1 MNSRPMTENDFNP
14 DVLNDIKNSIDRAE
28 EKGHMSGKQEGLIE
42 GEKRGI
48 IKGRQEGRIEGRQE
62 GRIEGRQEGRIEG
75 RQEGRIEGKQEGRIE
90 EKSSVAKKLL
100 LKGMEIDII
109 QEIKGLSTEEINR
122 ISDEPL
128 PGD

>member
-1 MNSRPMTENDFNP
+1 MDSKKIPENEFNP
-14 DVLNDIKNSIDRAE
+14 PIRDDIKNSIDWAE
-28 EKGHMSGKQEGLIE
+28 EKGLIE

-62 GRIEGRQEGRIEG
+62 GRIE
-75 RQEGRIEGKQEGRIE
+75 

-109 QEIKGLSTEEINR
+109 QEITGLSTEEVNR
-122 ISDEPL
+122 IKDGLQENT
-128 PGD
+128 

>member
-1 MNSRPMTENDFNP
+1 MDSKKIPENEFNP
-14 DVLNDIKNSIDRAE
+14 PIRDDIKNSIDWAE

-62 GRIEGRQEGRIEG
+62 GRIEGRQEGRIE
-75 RQEGRIEGKQEGRIE
+75 

-109 QEIKGLSTEEINR
+109 QEITGLSTEEVNR
-122 ISDEPL
+122 IKDGLQENT
-128 PGD
+128 